1 MNLKFKMDK
10 IVRSYLEDGM
20 TWSDKKTTPFV
31 VIEGISSNEIDF
43 VKVTYSVFS
52 KDKSGN
58 VSQIMKNI
66 TATILHCNL
75 LPCMRDSKL
84 EQLLK

>member
-1 MNLKFKMDK
+1 MDK

-31 VIEGISSNEIDF
+31 VIESIGSNEIDF

-58 VSQIMKNI
+58 VSQILKNI
-66 TATILHCNL
+66 TTTILHCNL
-75 LPCMRDSKL
+75 LPYMRDSKL
-84 EQLLK
+84 EQLLNK